1 MAVLKEKIGQVV
13 ESPLRVVS
21 KKPSLS
27 LIKKAIEDKQ
37 FDTSFDGLK
46 VYREGCYSNDEFQVN
61 VENLV
66 FEFSVTIDLE
76 QIEIEFIKAFNEDCK
91 DIIYSA
97 KDQYIMETYLEELL
111 INEIS

>member
-1 MAVLKEKIGQVV
+1 MEISAQNLGQVV

-27 LIKKAIEDKQ
+27 VIKKAIQHKQ
-37 FDTSFDGLK
+37 FDTPFDGLEVCK
-46 VYREGCYSNDEFQVN
+46 EGYYSNGEFQVN

-76 QIEIEFIKAFNEDCK
+76 RIEVEFKKAFNEDCK
-91 DIIYSA
+91 ELIYSI
-97 KDQYIMETYLEELL
+97 KDQYIMETYLEDIL
-111 INEIS
+111 INEIG